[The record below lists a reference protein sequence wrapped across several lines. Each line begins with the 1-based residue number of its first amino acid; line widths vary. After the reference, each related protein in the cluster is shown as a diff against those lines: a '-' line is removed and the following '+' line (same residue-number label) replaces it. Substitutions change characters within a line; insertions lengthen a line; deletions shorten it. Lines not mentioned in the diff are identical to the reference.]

1 MLEKLTLDV
10 LAAAPGAA
18 MTPQDIA
25 TAIGGQ
31 LGRAVSSGAVRNNC
45 TKAAAA
51 GRIVLVSDAPLTFAY
66 PAPADSGTAVEQS

>member
-1 MLEKLTLDV
+1 
-10 LAAAPGAA
+10 

-31 LGRAVSSGAVRNNC
+31 LGRTVSSGAVRNNC

-51 GRIVLVSDAPLTFAY
+51 GRILLVSDTPLTFAY
-66 PAPADSGTAVEQS
+66 PAQVNAAEPS